1 MLKYRT
7 EPLFKRPY
15 PKWKRALDLTGA
27 LVAIFLLCPF
37 MIAVAAAIRLTSPG
51 PILFRQQRGGHG
63 GKPFTL
69 YKFRSMVLDAESRK
83 AGLLAFNE
91 RSGVAFKMKRDPR
104 VTPIGRFIRKTSLD
118 ELPQLFN
125 VLKGDMSL
133 VGPRPLPVDE
143 ERDYSH
149 WHRRRLEVMPGL
161 TGLWQ
166 VSSRDDS
173 DFDKWVRMDIEYI
186 EKHSFLLDLVL
197 LLKTI
202 PAVLFRRGAS

>member
-1 MLKYRT
+1 MLRFHNT
-7 EPLFKRPY
+7 QLFVRPY
-15 PKWKRALDLTGA
+15 PKWKRMLDFVGA
-27 LVAIFLLCPF
+27 LVAIILFSPF
-37 MIAVAAAIRLTSPG
+37 MVATALAVYLSSPG
-51 PILFRQQRGGHG
+51 PVLFRQTRSGHG

-69 YKFRSMVLDAESRK
+69 LKFRSMVVDAETRK
-83 AGLLAFNE
+83 EELLAFNE
-91 RSGVAFKMKRDPR
+91 RSRVAFKMKNDPR
-104 VTPIGRFIRKTSLD
+104 VTPTGRIIRKTSLD

-133 VGPRPLPVDE
+133 VGPRPLPVE
-143 ERDYSH
+143 EEKDYAA

-173 DFDKWVRMDIEYI
+173 DFDNWVRMDIRYI
-186 EKHSFLLDLVL
+186 EKHSIMLDFVL